1 MSRSSRADDALFSVS
16 LAGLCQPLPQ
26 AIAGWAGAGR
36 AGGLAQRPPRLP
48 KAAELA
54 PPASRYFVAFRFLFG
69 LLPIQGSLPFGT
81 GRLFRRSPA
90 SREPSMKALA

>member
-1 MSRSSRADDALFSVS
+1 LFSVS